1 MKKLLLVPAL
11 SLSMLLAACGGGGSS
26 AAGGDMS
33 ANLPMGLPLMA
44 GATVV
49 NNNNELAKANSGN
62 ATAILTSAESVD
74 DVYDYYSDA
83 MSDAGFDDQREVEV
97 GDIKNLSAEKDGL
110 RGMVT
115 VKPDNGKTMVMIV
128 VNGEGQ

>member
-1 MKKLLLVPAL
+1 MKKSALAAAICLSLLLT
-11 SLSMLLAACGGGGSS
+11 ACGGGGASS
-26 AAGGDMS
+26 AGGDMS

-49 NNNNELAKANSGN
+49 HNTNELAKAHSGN

-97 GDIKNLSAEKDGL
+97 GDIKNLSAAKDGL

-115 VKPDNGKTMVMIV
+115 VKPDKGKTMVMIV